1 MSPSQRLRERL
12 AQPGIVRSVAPHD
25 AFTARVMA
33 DAGLELLFLG
43 GFGAS
48 ASALGLPDL
57 GFITLP
63 EMARIARS
71 ITAVVDAPLIVD
83 ADTGH
88 GDLPQVRR
96 TVQELERAGAAG
108 LLLEDQVSPKR
119 CGHFAGKG
127 VIPCEEMLIK
137 LRVALDAR
145 RDANFV
151 IVARTDARA
160 VEGLNAAID
169 RACRYAEVG
178 ADVGF
183 VEAPQSVDELARI
196 AREVPNPQLAN
207 MLLGGVTPIVSA
219 SELER
224 LGFKLCVSPVE
235 SLAVTAF
242 AVQQLAR
249 AMLMEGRVDG
259 LSSQMV
265 PFVDLQ
271 RLLGVDEHLALRT
284 RSADESN

>member
-1 MSPSQRLRERL
+1 
-12 AQPGIVRSVAPHD
+12 
-25 AFTARVMA
+25 
-33 DAGLELLFLG
+33 
-43 GFGAS
+43 
-48 ASALGLPDL
+48 
-57 GFITLP
+57 
-63 EMARIARS
+63 
-71 ITAVVDAPLIVD
+71 
-83 ADTGH
+83 
-88 GDLPQVRR
+88 
-96 TVQELERAGAAG
+96 
-108 LLLEDQVSPKR
+108 
-119 CGHFAGKG
+119 
-127 VIPCEEMLIK
+127 
-137 LRVALDAR
+137 
-145 RDANFV
+145 V

-169 RACRYAEVG
+169 RAFRYAEVG

-207 MLLGGVTPIVSA
+207 MLLGGFTPILSA
-219 SELER
+219 NELER